1 MNEGT
6 AFTKAC
12 LLVGLVK
19 GITVDPPQVTY
30 LEKTLSVSI
39 FWCIW
44 QEPGYQL
51 AKPSFP
57 EPSTSF

>member
-6 AFTKAC
+6 AFTKAR

-30 LEKTLSVSI
+30 LEKTLLCLYFGASGRS
-39 FWCIW
+39 
-44 QEPGYQL
+44 L
-51 AKPSFP
+51 A
-57 EPSTSF
+57 TR

>member
-6 AFTKAC
+6 AFTKAR

-39 FWCIW
+39 FWYICRLHNMKFW
-44 QEPGYQL
+44 TG
-51 AKPSFP
+51 
-57 EPSTSF
+57 

>member
-6 AFTKAC
+6 AFTKAR

-30 LEKTLSVSI
+30 LEKTLSVSV

-44 QEPGYQL
+44 QEPGYPL
-51 AKPSFP
+51 AKLAFP